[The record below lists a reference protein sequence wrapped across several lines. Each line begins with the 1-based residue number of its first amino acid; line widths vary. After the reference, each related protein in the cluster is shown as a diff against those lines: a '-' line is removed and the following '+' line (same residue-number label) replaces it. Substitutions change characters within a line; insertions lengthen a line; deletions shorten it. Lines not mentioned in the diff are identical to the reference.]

1 MPMLKFG
8 RNNIAVVELDRR
20 NLNAIE
26 TNKRVFKKRYLFGDY
41 HRDQVCCRG
50 FSSKEQGRIA
60 RIQ

>member
-26 TNKRVFKKRYLFGDY
+26 TNKRVFKKRYLFG
-41 HRDQVCCRG
+41 
-50 FSSKEQGRIA
+50 ELPQGPSLLSRI
-60 RIQ
+60 